1 MAAVKPP
8 HSAQALFPR
17 SFSPV
22 PDSPWPNSALT
33 PSSNAAYQNMFPQN
47 KSNLSA
53 TPGPEEATTPSDITA
68 PSPSTS
74 ETSTVFTDVDG
85 EEEPRSAQPDE
96 ERAIDVEPS
105 SATSV
110 KSAASN
116 LKIDTAPLNP
126 AQRLEEDEPPQSVIH
141 IPSSFGR
148 WQAQGGNKAASLLAQ
163 SHRNRRSLSQSSTTS
178 GPSTTDQPLT
188 TPIPRPSTAASDTT
202 TTTESTVPSE
212 STLRPETESQSADEA
227 NSQFYDNQMPPSPL
241 MTQVP
246 TAKDWASTPRAQ
258 TRQELSF
265 SRPGSSLASGVDPPV
280 QWTLVDR
287 RTGIREGDDVEESER
302 FTTDASADE
311 LDHLPRRR
319 SLHRRSDGDIEALE
333 VALAEC
339 WTLCNTLASL
349 SNRHRDRLF
358 LSSSSTKGDMHEK
371 AWKSCWK
378 LCQNLY
384 ETRDVNA
391 VGSTKNT
398 LSLCREFCQS
408 LFEVRIRKDEAA
420 DSVLRV
426 SFELNNHL
434 FNTHDRTLP
443 DAFRE
448 RTLDFYIT
456 LCHRLMKQKSK
467 MAAESDSLLRACWTL
482 AEMLFSLRQ
491 SKRENRKPDQELLG
505 SAMQACWELCDL
517 FREGWTQIRPDR
529 GTPRATQTTFS
540 QAFQLARRAGY
551 IEDQHTLKFSPET
564 PTTIFDDTATI
575 SPEEAPIPT
584 ISVMDHGVP
593 QSAKSTASAP
603 PAFPRPNTTQRMS
616 RQTMMQRQQQNRWA
630 SINEVVSEE
639 EAPSRPTSAMSQSS
653 RASSTHMSITSLTSS
668 QNTIRTPSEDPS
680 LTLLKALFV
689 RAAVQTGRGFS
700 PDPRNQGGRD
710 AVHTSLPHFARSLPD
725 TAFGTQVWQKTLL
738 ENYKKAVAQDS
749 TFKHLGTSATTIGV
763 GPDPEKGK
771 EEIAQVLKGMVDNTI
786 GWAWLRDLFR
796 YGYGAYIDEVISK
809 TNKEPPAPTEARPR
823 ALPGNSGRSN
833 SVGSGKTL
841 PANGNGNE
849 GKKVSPPRR

>member
-1 MAAVKPP
+1 
-8 HSAQALFPR
+8 
-17 SFSPV
+17 
-22 PDSPWPNSALT
+22 
-33 PSSNAAYQNMFPQN
+33 
-47 KSNLSA
+47 
-53 TPGPEEATTPSDITA
+53 
-68 PSPSTS
+68 
-74 ETSTVFTDVDG
+74 
-85 EEEPRSAQPDE
+85 
-96 ERAIDVEPS
+96 
-105 SATSV
+105 
-110 KSAASN
+110 
-116 LKIDTAPLNP
+116 
-126 AQRLEEDEPPQSVIH
+126 
-141 IPSSFGR
+141 
-148 WQAQGGNKAASLLAQ
+148 
-163 SHRNRRSLSQSSTTS
+163 
-178 GPSTTDQPLT
+178 
-188 TPIPRPSTAASDTT
+188 
-202 TTTESTVPSE
+202 
-212 STLRPETESQSADEA
+212 
-227 NSQFYDNQMPPSPL
+227 
-241 MTQVP
+241 
-246 TAKDWASTPRAQ
+246 
-258 TRQELSF
+258 
-265 SRPGSSLASGVDPPV
+265 
-280 QWTLVDR
+280 
-287 RTGIREGDDVEESER
+287 
-302 FTTDASADE
+302 
-311 LDHLPRRR
+311 
-319 SLHRRSDGDIEALE
+319 
-333 VALAEC
+333 
-339 WTLCNTLASL
+339 
-349 SNRHRDRLF
+349 
-358 LSSSSTKGDMHEK
+358 MHEK

-408 LFEVRIRKDEAA
+408 LFEVRIRNNEAA

-456 LCHRLMKQKSK
+456 LCHRLMKQRSK

-551 IEDQHTLKFSPET
+551 IEDQHTLKFAPET

-603 PAFPRPNTTQRMS
+603 PAFPLPNTTQRMS
-616 RQTMMQRQQQNRWA
+616 SRQTMLQRQQQNRWA
-630 SINEVVSEE
+630 SINEVVSEDE
-639 EAPSRPTSAMSQSS
+639 TPSRPTSALSQTS
-653 RASSTHMSITSLTSS
+653 RASSTHLSITSLTSS

-700 PDPRNQGGRD
+700 ADPRNQGGRD
-710 AVHTSLPHFARSLPD
+710 AVHTSLPQFVRSLPD

-738 ENYKKAVAQDS
+738 ENYKKTVAQDS
-749 TFKHLGTSATTIGV
+749 TFKHLGTSATAIGV

-771 EEIAQVLKGMVDNTI
+771 DEIAQVLKGMVDNTV

-796 YGYGAYIDEVISK
+796 YGYNAYIDEVINK
-809 TNKEPPAPTEARPR
+809 TNKEPPAPTEAKPR
-823 ALPGNSGRSN
+823 ALPTPNGRSN
-833 SVGSGKTL
+833 SNVSSKTA
-841 PANGNGNE
+841 PVNGNGNE
-849 GKKVSPPRR
+849 GRKVSPPRR